1 MKKLC
6 ILFLVVPVVFYGQN
20 IANQLL
26 QKKAD
31 SLTNIQKFDESIRI
45 WEQLL
50 NNQNDKNSALYSANY
65 FYCKALNEVNKGNDE
80 QAALYFKQV
89 IPFHS
94 KLKPTPQN
102 KKLISNTY
110 LELSYCLDDW
120 DEALKYL
127 KLCYDYTLKN
137 LPVDA
142 NLYLSL
148 IDIGDV
154 QRRMRNYEQ
163 SIVSLEKALK
173 SIYKLAPTE
182 YEELGYVHNLL
193 AVSYSNLH
201 FYNQSL
207 HHYSKSLA
215 LHIKS
220 DRADKAYVVNSANNT
235 IWESLKYGDETKA
248 REILTYLNQNFYKWF
263 KRKEFATTD
272 VGTLQNWNLHFRS
285 LLYLSNLRMNLLDQK
300 ETEAKK
306 YLDSIALVFDKYLN
320 DRKKKDNT
328 LLLSRYAYEEV
339 YFSKAVDDAVN
350 SKNHIEF
357 NLKTLQIARKS
368 ESKHDELVACLKLA
382 NAYARYKKYK
392 EAFAIIEESK
402 KIKEPFFNASRFTI
416 EVLEA
421 TLHHNLNQDNES
433 KTIFL
438 KSYQKL
444 LAKQKTL
451 KNLKSLKYADFK
463 KFNSDVFIRNVLNT
477 ANIYYKSYEKN
488 KSTDDLITANNL
500 YFIVSDMF
508 SEFYQKGKYNYRL
521 NEFNKEIASGLLQT
535 QLLINPNDIKKI
547 KAILNRIEN
556 NSSQHLW
563 NIFESK
569 NSQNLKVPPAL
580 IQEYNQLVFK
590 KNSLLETKESKVQKG
605 ELDKSLLAIDRE
617 IEQKR
622 NVINKFDPS
631 YQQFKSNNFDVNEIQ
646 NQLKNNQL
654 MIKYV
659 VTDAK
664 TFAFIIDKNTVGL
677 TYLSTTQS
685 LKLLVEQNLKSI
697 RLITNDYI
705 ESAGKLHE
713 KLLQPILKNRL
724 DASLIII
731 PEDFLNRISFE
742 SLQDRNRKWVAEY
755 HLVSYAYSIKLWNV
769 LQKKM
774 NGVDS
779 NRFVSFAPN
788 YSKIPTANQSRGLR
802 RGNLFDLIEAKN
814 EAKAV
819 SELFEGELF
828 LNEKATRAN
837 FLQSTTL
844 YNFHHLAM
852 HSLMEND
859 YNQSSLVFTNNQKVF
874 FNELYQLN
882 FPAKM
887 VVLSA
892 CDTGNGNL
900 KSGEGIMSLSRALT
914 YAGVQSS
921 VYSLWQ
927 VPDKETSEII
937 VSFYKNLKEG
947 QPKDKALANAKK
959 QFLANNPMKQHPFY
973 WAGFVV
979 NGDVSPIAN
988 PINNWVWIV
997 LAGGI
1002 LIVILGFV
1010 FRKKLLQFRQ

>member
-1 MKKLC
+1 
-6 ILFLVVPVVFYGQN
+6 
-20 IANQLL
+20 
-26 QKKAD
+26 
-31 SLTNIQKFDESIRI
+31 
-45 WEQLL
+45 
-50 NNQNDKNSALYSANY
+50 
-65 FYCKALNEVNKGNDE
+65 
-80 QAALYFKQV
+80 
-89 IPFHS
+89 
-94 KLKPTPQN
+94 
-102 KKLISNTY
+102 
-110 LELSYCLDDW
+110 LSYCLDDW

-451 KNLKSLKYADFK
+451 KNLKCFK
-463 KFNSDVFIRNVLNT
+463 
-477 ANIYYKSYEKN
+477 
-488 KSTDDLITANNL
+488 
-500 YFIVSDMF
+500 
-508 SEFYQKGKYNYRL
+508 
-521 NEFNKEIASGLLQT
+521 
-535 QLLINPNDIKKI
+535 
-547 KAILNRIEN
+547 
-556 NSSQHLW
+556 
-563 NIFESK
+563 
-569 NSQNLKVPPAL
+569 
-580 IQEYNQLVFK
+580 
-590 KNSLLETKESKVQKG
+590 
-605 ELDKSLLAIDRE
+605 
-617 IEQKR
+617 
-622 NVINKFDPS
+622 
-631 YQQFKSNNFDVNEIQ
+631 
-646 NQLKNNQL
+646 
-654 MIKYV
+654 
-659 VTDAK
+659 
-664 TFAFIIDKNTVGL
+664 
-677 TYLSTTQS
+677 
-685 LKLLVEQNLKSI
+685 
-697 RLITNDYI
+697 
-705 ESAGKLHE
+705 
-713 KLLQPILKNRL
+713 
-724 DASLIII
+724 
-731 PEDFLNRISFE
+731 
-742 SLQDRNRKWVAEY
+742 
-755 HLVSYAYSIKLWNV
+755 
-769 LQKKM
+769 
-774 NGVDS
+774 
-779 NRFVSFAPN
+779 
-788 YSKIPTANQSRGLR
+788 YSK
-802 RGNLFDLIEAKN
+802 
-814 EAKAV
+814 
-819 SELFEGELF
+819 
-828 LNEKATRAN
+828 
-837 FLQSTTL
+837 
-844 YNFHHLAM
+844 H
-852 HSLMEND
+852 
-859 YNQSSLVFTNNQKVF
+859 
-874 FNELYQLN
+874 
-882 FPAKM
+882 
-887 VVLSA
+887 
-892 CDTGNGNL
+892 
-900 KSGEGIMSLSRALT
+900 
-914 YAGVQSS
+914 
-921 VYSLWQ
+921 
-927 VPDKETSEII
+927 
-937 VSFYKNLKEG
+937 
-947 QPKDKALANAKK
+947 
-959 QFLANNPMKQHPFY
+959 
-973 WAGFVV
+973 
-979 NGDVSPIAN
+979 
-988 PINNWVWIV
+988 
-997 LAGGI
+997 I
-1002 LIVILGFV
+1002 L
-1010 FRKKLLQFRQ
+1010 